1 MGVMQHHRRQLK
13 RLCSQGG
20 GAVEPLRERCL
31 ICHTPRIPGAL
42 RLLPGNFGGV
52 DYTES
57 HAKLPIRRREPQMV
71 EWITWFSFA
80 SRHSVA
86 YALMASRLVVYLD
99 QDHATVFDLGPL
111 GPETSVGDTV

>member
-1 MGVMQHHRRQLK
+1 
-13 RLCSQGG
+13 
-20 GAVEPLRERCL
+20 
-31 ICHTPRIPGAL
+31 
-42 RLLPGNFGGV
+42 
-52 DYTES
+52 
-57 HAKLPIRRREPQMV
+57 MV